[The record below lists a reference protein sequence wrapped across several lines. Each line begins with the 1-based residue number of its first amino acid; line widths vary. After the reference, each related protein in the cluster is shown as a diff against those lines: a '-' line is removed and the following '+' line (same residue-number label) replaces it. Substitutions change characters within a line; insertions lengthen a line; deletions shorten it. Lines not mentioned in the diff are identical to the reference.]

1 MSDPNFQKNVF
12 INCPFDEDYRQLLL
26 AVIFTVKRL
35 GFIPRLTLEQANSGV
50 TRIALILEL
59 IKASKYGIHDLSR
72 LLSSESNQ
80 PARMNMP
87 FELGMDFGCKKF
99 LSEPWCDKRLLVL
112 EKEKYRYQ
120 AALSDLS
127 GSDIR
132 EHNNEPVKVTKAVRD
147 WFVTEALNT
156 GPSHRTIWFEFNEF
170 TSDLEENLEEEGH
183 KPEDFGEVPISEV
196 MAYMDRWFTD
206 RQQQLG

>member
-1 MSDPNFQKNVF
+1 MADPNFQQNVF
-12 INCPFDEDYRQLLL
+12 INCPFDKDYRQLLL

-50 TRIALILEL
+50 TRIALILDL
-59 IKASKYGIHDLSR
+59 IDASKYGIHDLSR
-72 LLSSESNQ
+72 LLATETGQ

-87 FELGMDFGCKKF
+87 FELGIDFGCKKF
-99 LSEPWCDKRLLVL
+99 RKEPWCDKRLLIL
-112 EKEKYRYQ
+112 EKERYRYQ

-132 EHNNEPVKVTKAVRD
+132 EHNDEPIRITKAVRD

-156 GPSHRTIWFEFNEF
+156 GPSHKKIWYEFNDF
-170 TSDLEENLEEEGH
+170 TADLEENLESEGH
-183 KPEDFGEVPISEV
+183 DPGDFGEVPISEV
-196 MAYMDRWFTD
+196 MAYMDRWFQA
-206 RQQQLG
+206 RA